1 MFALDD
7 IDRKL
12 LREILKDSKRSSR
25 ELAKAIGVSA
35 ATVINH
41 VQRLESGGV
50 IKDYSVRLDHERL
63 GYELTVVTEI
73 IVSKGKLLETDE
85 EIAKIPHVCAVYD
98 ITGETDAMVVAKFKS
113 RSDLSEFTKSLL
125 SMPFVERTMEHA
137 RRALTDLE
145 DGVEVV
151 YRTPN
156 GLVLRGRWGTRSV
169 MQLLTNGAAFGT
181 KVLMWVLHD
190 VRAIGIMG
198 AFQ

>member
-12 LREILKDSKRSSR
+12 LGELLKNSKRSYR

-113 RSDLSEFTKSLL
+113 RSNLSDFTKKLL
-125 SMPFVERTMEHA
+125 SMPYVERTNTHVV
-137 RRALTDLE
+137 LTTVKEDFRMSNDL
-145 DGVEVV
+145 
-151 YRTPN
+151 
-156 GLVLRGRWGTRSV
+156 
-169 MQLLTNGAAFGT
+169 
-181 KVLMWVLHD
+181 
-190 VRAIGIMG
+190 
-198 AFQ
+198 

>member
-113 RSDLSEFTKSLL
+113 RSDLSEFTKRLL
-125 SMPFVERTMEHA
+125 SMPYVERTNTHVV
-137 RRALTDLE
+137 LTTLKE
-145 DGVEVV
+145 DF
-151 YRTPN
+151 RMMN
-156 GLVLRGRWGTRSV
+156 D
-169 MQLLTNGAAFGT
+169 M
-181 KVLMWVLHD
+181 
-190 VRAIGIMG
+190 
-198 AFQ
+198 

>member
-41 VQRLESGGV
+41 VQRLETGGV

-113 RSDLSEFTKSLL
+113 RSDLSEFTKKLL
-125 SMPFVERTMEHA
+125 SMPYVERTNTHVV
-137 RRALTDLE
+137 LTTVKE
-145 DGVEVV
+145 DF
-151 YRTPN
+151 RMMN
-156 GLVLRGRWGTRSV
+156 D
-169 MQLLTNGAAFGT
+169 M
-181 KVLMWVLHD
+181 
-190 VRAIGIMG
+190 
-198 AFQ
+198 

>member
-50 IKDYSVRLDHERL
+50 IKDYSIRLDHERL

-113 RSDLSEFTKSLL
+113 RSDLSEFTKKLL
-125 SMPFVERTMEHA
+125 SMPYVERTNTHVV
-137 RRALTDLE
+137 LTTVKE
-145 DGVEVV
+145 DF
-151 YRTPN
+151 RMMN
-156 GLVLRGRWGTRSV
+156 D
-169 MQLLTNGAAFGT
+169 M
-181 KVLMWVLHD
+181 
-190 VRAIGIMG
+190 
-198 AFQ
+198 